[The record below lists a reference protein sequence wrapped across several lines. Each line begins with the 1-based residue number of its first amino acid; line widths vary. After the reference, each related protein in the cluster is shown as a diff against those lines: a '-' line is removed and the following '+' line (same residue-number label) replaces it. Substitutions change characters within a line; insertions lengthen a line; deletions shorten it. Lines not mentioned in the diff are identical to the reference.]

1 MINCKLLSASQPF
14 GWAKINVLRRR
25 KKVQN
30 KDRIKEG
37 EKEIVLYDKNESKYA
52 DKLLTQLRE

>member
-1 MINCKLLSASQPF
+1 M
-14 GWAKINVLRRR
+14 GKINVLRRR

-30 KDRIKEG
+30 KDRMKDR